1 MEKSYCVAGH
11 SFTVE
16 ADSSVF
22 KIMQQYEP
30 FAIDNPSEV
39 LFKLTISSEDKP
51 FKNYREDY
59 RQIEDLQTNLYG
71 RIEDGRY
78 IFGFLL
84 NDQETGWLVSPKDFK
99 EGILYAT
106 GLQFRFAINMSL
118 KIMYAFSTA
127 PLNTVMIHAS
137 TVSHDGKGFMFIGKS
152 GAGKSTHS
160 RQWIEYIEGTELI
173 NDDNPIIRVGDN
185 GGFYVYGS
193 PWSGKTPCYRN
204 VKYPLKGIVRI
215 VQAPDNHIFQLHG
228 LDAFVMLRGNIT
240 NLNWIKSIADGLFH
254 TETIMA
260 EKIPVWVLEC
270 LPNGDAAKLCQSTI
284 EQK

>member
-1 MEKSYCVAGH
+1 
-11 SFTVE
+11 
-16 ADSSVF
+16 
-22 KIMQQYEP
+22 
-30 FAIDNPSEV
+30 
-39 LFKLTISSEDKP
+39 
-51 FKNYREDY
+51 
-59 RQIEDLQTNLYG
+59 
-71 RIEDGRY
+71 
-78 IFGFLL
+78 
-84 NDQETGWLVSPKDFK
+84 
-99 EGILYAT
+99 
-106 GLQFRFAINMSL
+106 
-118 KIMYAFSTA
+118 MYAFSTA